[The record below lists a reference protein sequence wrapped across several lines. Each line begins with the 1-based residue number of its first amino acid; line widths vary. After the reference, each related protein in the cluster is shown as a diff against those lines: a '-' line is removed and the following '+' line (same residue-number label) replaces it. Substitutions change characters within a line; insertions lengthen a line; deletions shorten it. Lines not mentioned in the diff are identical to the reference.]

1 MFQPNPKADAYFE
14 NARKWQEE
22 LIKLREIVSDCPVT
36 EELKWRVPCYT
47 FQNANVV
54 LIHAFKDYC
63 ALLFMKGA
71 LLKDEEGILFQQT
84 ENVQSGR
91 QIRFTSATE
100 IEALKPILKAYIFEA
115 IEVEKAGLKIE
126 HKKTEDFV
134 VVEELQQKFDENPE
148 FKTAFESLTPGRQRA
163 YLLHFSQA
171 QQPKTRFT
179 RIEKYTSRILKGKG
193 LTDCVCGHS
202 KKMPNCDGS
211 HKYYRVER

>member
-1 MFQPNPKADAYFE
+1 MNQRNPKVDPYFE
-14 NARKWQEE
+14 NAKKWQDEIV
-22 LIKLREIVSDCPVT
+22 LLREIALDCPLE

-47 FQNANVV
+47 FHNANVV

-71 LLKDEEGILFQQT
+71 LLKDEDGILFQQT

-91 QIRFTSATE
+91 QIRFTNTAE
-100 IEALKPILKAYIFEA
+100 IEAIKPQLMAYIFEA
-115 IEVEKAGLKIE
+115 IEVEKAGIKIE

-134 VVEELQQKFDENPE
+134 VVDELKQKFEEDPT

-171 QQPKTRFT
+171 QQPKTRLT
-179 RIEKYTSRILKGKG
+179 RIEKYTARILNGKG
-193 LTDCVCGHS
+193 ITDCVCGHS
-202 KKMPNCDGS
+202 KRMPNCDGS
-211 HKYYRVER
+211 HKYF

>member
-1 MFQPNPKADAYFE
+1 MLLLNPKVDPYFE
-14 NARKWQEE
+14 NAEKWQDE
-22 LIKLREIVSDCPVT
+22 LVLLREIALDCPLE

-47 FQNANVV
+47 FHNANVV

-71 LLKDEEGILFQQT
+71 LLKDEDRILFQQT

-91 QIRFTSATE
+91 QIRFTNTHE
-100 IEALKPILKAYIFEA
+100 IEALKPKLTAYIYEA

-126 HKKTEDFV
+126 HKKTEDFI
-134 VVEELQQKFDENPE
+134 VVEELKQKFEEDPS

-171 QQPKTRFT
+171 QQPKTRLT
-179 RIEKYTSRILKGKG
+179 RIEKYTTRILNGKG
-193 LTDCVCGHS
+193 ITDCICGHS
-202 KKMPNCDGS
+202 KRMPNCDGS
-211 HKYYRVER
+211 HKYY